1 MSNAQSTGVA
11 RFKTRTKTILR
22 PVGKRTGHLFL
33 ALSLL
38 LVVSG
43 PRSLFAFD
51 GDAPDHLQCEGM
63 QEPMG
68 IDISHPRLSWQLR
81 DSRRGARQSAYEVRV
96 ASSPDALA
104 QEHVDVWDS
113 GRVDSEQSVNV
124 PYGGPAVESRRRYYW
139 QVRVWG
145 AQGQASPY
153 SQPTWWEMGLLSSS
167 DWKAKWITRD
177 LPLERGDYESGPK
190 WIWAANDNALTN
202 ATPGKHDFRFGFN
215 LARKP
220 KDATLFI
227 TAKDNLAAWVNGKQV
242 VVESPMGKFGRARDP
257 WGYFRVI
264 PVGKLLNAGANSLA
278 AETIVQIDHER
289 PPQAGFIALLRVE
302 MADGKVERF
311 ISGPDWKTGPEQKAD
326 AWVAQ
331 VFDDSSWTNAAV
343 VAEVGQAPL
352 GTPWPAEPVDL
363 LRRNFSVAKTVRS
376 ARIYSSALGTYQLY
390 LNGQRVGNDI
400 LAPGWTDYR
409 KRIVYQVYDV
419 TSQVKQGGNAIGAI
433 LGGGWY
439 ADGLGWL
446 QTRFNFGPPPVR
458 LLLQLEIEYSDGSR
472 DSVVSD
478 ESWKA
483 TQSPILGSEIYNG
496 ENYDARLE
504 QKGWDQPGFA
514 DARWG
519 AVVVAAEP
527 PAPLVAQDFQPIR
540 VNETL
545 KPKAVTNPTPGVYVF
560 DLGQNMVGWAR
571 LHVTGKAGTKVQI
584 RFGEVL
590 KPNGELYTENLRTA
604 EATDTYTLS
613 GKGTESFEPHFTFHG
628 FRYVELTGYPGKPS
642 QDAVEGIVFYTA
654 APFTIQFSTGSPMVN
669 QLWSN
674 ILWGQRGNFL
684 SVPTDCP
691 QRDERLGWMGD
702 AEVFWRT
709 ASFNANLAAFS
720 HKFTA
725 DIRDAQSASGAFTDV
740 SPRVGPTGDSVAGWA
755 DAGVIIPWSAY
766 LQFRDTRI
774 LQENWAAMEKW
785 MEHIAGANPNYL
797 WLKERGNDYGDWL
810 AIGSKTSKDL
820 IATAYWAYDASI
832 MMRMAQVLDRPSD
845 EQKYRE
851 VFEKIRAAFNQ
862 EYVKPDGTV
871 GTGSQTSYV
880 LALHMNLLS
889 QPLRA
894 IAAEKLVEDIKAHD
908 WHLTTG
914 FLGTPYLMIELSNS
928 GHSDVA
934 YKLLLQNTYPS
945 WGYMIDHGATTM
957 WERWNGDQMMGDP
970 SMNSYNHYAYGA
982 VAEWLYRYAAG
993 IDETPEDPGFHRLV
1007 LHPQFDATLG
1017 AAKATYNSS
1026 YGPITSNW
1034 KVDGNT
1040 ISWEVVIPPNATA
1053 LLYLPG
1059 DVTSTILEGG
1069 KDIRQSPGIS
1079 FVLRDDRNAVY
1090 EAGAGSY
1097 TFTVRR

>member
-1 MSNAQSTGVA
+1 MPKAWVAFSLVLLTAGPFSGNALAFNANPPS
-11 RFKTRTKTILR
+11 
-22 PVGKRTGHLFL
+22 HLE
-33 ALSLL
+33 
-38 LVVSG
+38 
-43 PRSLFAFD
+43 
-51 GDAPDHLQCEGM
+51 CESM
-63 QEPMG
+63 TEPLG
-68 IDISHPRLSWQLR
+68 IDIVHPRFSWQLQ
-81 DSRRGARQSAYEVRV
+81 DSRRGARQTAYEVRV
-96 ASSPDALA
+96 ASSAEALDQDHA
-104 QEHVDVWDS
+104 DVWDS
-113 GRVDSEQSVNV
+113 GQVDSDQSVNV

-139 QVRVWG
+139 QVRVWDS
-145 AQGQASPY
+145 QGRPSSY
-153 SQPTWWEMGLLSSS
+153 SAATWWETGLLSPQ

-177 LPLERGDYESGPK
+177 MPLERGDYASAPK
-190 WIWAANDNALTN
+190 WIWVANDNALTN
-202 ATPGKHDFRFGFN
+202 ATPGKHDFRFRFSLTG
-215 LARKP
+215 KP
-220 KDATLFI
+220 TAATLFI
-227 TAKDNLAAWVNGKQV
+227 TAKDNVAAWVNGQQV
-242 VVESPMGKFGRARDP
+242 LVESPMGNFGRARDP
-257 WGYFRVI
+257 WGYFRII
-264 PVGKLLNAGANSLA
+264 PVGKLLRPGANSLA
-278 AETIVQIDHER
+278 AEAIVQKDRDR

-302 MADGKVERF
+302 MADGKIERF
-311 ISGPDWKTGPEQKAD
+311 ISGPDWKAGASQTGN

-331 VFDDSSWTNAAV
+331 AFDDSSWSSAVV

-352 GTPWPAEPVDL
+352 GTPWPAQPVNL
-363 LRRNFSVAKTVRS
+363 LRRNFNLAKTVRS
-376 ARIYSSALGTYQLY
+376 ARIYSTALGTYQLY

-419 TSQVKQGGNAIGAI
+419 TTQVRTGGNAIGAI

-446 QTRFNFGPPPVR
+446 QTRYNFGPPPVR
-458 LLLQLEIEYSDGSR
+458 LLVQLEVEYTDGTR
-472 DSVVSD
+472 ESVVSD

-483 TQSPILGSEIYNG
+483 SQSPILTSEIYNG
-496 ENYDARLE
+496 ESYDARLE
-504 QKGWDQPGFA
+504 QSGWDQPSFSG
-514 DARWG
+514 ARWG
-519 AVVVAAEP
+519 AVVAVPEP
-527 PAPLVAQDFQPIR
+527 PAPLVAQNFQPIR

-545 KPKAVTNPTPGVYVF
+545 EPKTVTNPKPRVYVF

-571 LHVTGKAGTKVQI
+571 LHVTGKVGTKVQI

-604 EATDTYTLS
+604 EATDNYILR
-613 GKGTESFEPHFTFHG
+613 GKGTETYEPHFTFHG
-628 FRYVELTGYPGKPS
+628 FRYVELTGYPGTPTR
-642 QDAVEGIVFYTA
+642 DAVEGIVFYTG
-654 APFTIQFSTGSPMVN
+654 APFTIQFKTAKETVN

-709 ASFNANLAAFS
+709 ASFDANLAAFS
-720 HKFTA
+720 HKFST
-725 DIRDAQSASGAFTDV
+725 DIRDAQSSAGAFTDV

-755 DAGVIIPWSAY
+755 DAGVIIPWSGY
-766 LQFRDTRI
+766 LQFRDTR
-774 LQENWAAMEKW
+774 LLEENWAAMEKW
-785 MEHIAGANPNYL
+785 MEHLAGANPNYL

-820 IATAYWAYDASI
+820 IATAYWAYDASL
-832 MMRMAQVLDRPSD
+832 MMRIAQVLERPAD

-851 VFEKIRAAFNQ
+851 IFKKIRAAFNQ
-862 EYVKPDGTV
+862 EYVKPDGTI

-889 QPLRA
+889 QELRA
-894 IAAEKLVEDIKAHD
+894 VAADKLVEDIKAHD

-934 YKLLLQNTYPS
+934 YRLLLQNTYPS
-945 WGYMIDHGATTM
+945 WGYMIEHGATTM

-993 IDETPEDPGFHRLV
+993 IDESSEDPGFHRIV

-1017 AAKATYNSS
+1017 ELKATYDSS
-1026 YGPITSNW
+1026 YGPVTSNW

-1040 ISWEVVIPPNATA
+1040 ISWDVVVPPNTTA
-1053 LLYLPG
+1053 LLSFPS
-1059 DVTSTILEGG
+1059 DVTTQILEGG
-1069 KDIRQSPGIS
+1069 KDVRQSSGVS
-1079 FVLRDDRNAVY
+1079 LVLRNEHNAIY
-1090 EAGAGSY
+1090 ETGAGSY
-1097 TFTVRR
+1097 SFTTQR

>member
-1 MSNAQSTGVA
+1 MSNALSTGVA
-11 RFKTRTKTILR
+11 RFKTGTRVILR
-22 PVGKRTGHLFL
+22 PVGRRTGYLFL
-33 ALSLL
+33 TLSML

-43 PRSLFAFD
+43 PRSLLAFD
-51 GDAPDHLQCEGM
+51 ADAPDHLQCEAM
-63 QEPMG
+63 QEPLG
-68 IDISHPRLSWQLR
+68 IDISHLRLSWQLH
-81 DSRRGARQSAYEVRV
+81 DSRRGARQSAFEVRV
-96 ASSPDALA
+96 ASTPEGLSQDQA
-104 QEHVDVWDS
+104 DVWDS
-113 GRVDSEQSVNV
+113 GRVASDQSVNV
-124 PYGGPAVESRRRYYW
+124 SYGGPAVESRRRYYW
-139 QVRVWG
+139 QVRVWDG
-145 AQGQASPY
+145 QGQASPY
-153 SQPTWWEMGLLSSS
+153 SQPSWWEMGLLSAQ

-177 LPLERGDYESGPK
+177 MPLERGDYDSGPK

-202 ATPGKHDFRFGFN
+202 ATPGKHDFRFHFN
-215 LARKP
+215 LAGKP

-242 VVESPMGKFGRARDP
+242 VVESPMGNFGRARDP
-257 WGYFRVI
+257 WGYFRVV
-264 PVGKLLNAGANSLA
+264 PVGKLLRAGANSMA
-278 AETIVQIDHER
+278 AEAIVQTDHEQ
-289 PPQAGFIALLRVE
+289 PPQAGFIVLLRVE

-311 ISGPDWKTGPEQKAD
+311 ISGPDWKTGPEQTGD

-331 VFDDSSWTNAAV
+331 AFDDSSWPTAVV
-343 VAEVGQAPL
+343 VAEIGQAPL
-352 GTPWPAEPVDL
+352 GTPWPAQPVNL
-363 LRRNFSVAKTVRS
+363 LRRNFSVAKTVRR
-376 ARIYSSALGTYQLY
+376 ARIYSTALGTYQLY

-419 TSQVKQGGNAIGAI
+419 TSQVKPGGNAVGAI

-446 QTRFNFGPPPVR
+446 QTRYNFGPPPVR
-458 LLLQLEIEYSDGSR
+458 LLLQLEIEYSDGTR

-504 QKGWDQPGFA
+504 QKGWDQAGFS

-519 AVVVAAEP
+519 AVGVAADP

-540 VNETL
+540 ISETL
-545 KPKAVTNPTPGVYVF
+545 KPKSLTNPKPGVYVF

-571 LHVTGKAGTKVQI
+571 LHVAGKAGTKVQI

-604 EATDTYTLS
+604 EATDTYILRGHGS
-613 GKGTESFEPHFTFHG
+613 ESFEPHFTFHG
-628 FRYVELTGYPGKPS
+628 FRYVELTGYPGTPS
-642 QDAVEGIVFYTA
+642 RDAVEGIVFYTG
-654 APFTIQFSTGSPMVN
+654 APFTIQFSTGSSMVN

-720 HKFTA
+720 HKFTT
-725 DIRDAQSASGAFTDV
+725 DIRDAQSPTGAFADV
-740 SPRVGPTGDSVAGWA
+740 SPRVGPIGESVAGWA

-774 LQENWAAMEKW
+774 LEENWAAMEKW
-785 MEHIAGANPNYL
+785 MDHIASSNPNYL

-889 QPLRA
+889 QSQRA
-894 IAAEKLVEDIKAHD
+894 MAAEKLVDDIKAHD

-934 YKLLLQNTYPS
+934 YRLLLQSTYPS

-993 IDETPEDPGFHRLV
+993 IDEAPEDPGFHRVV
-1007 LHPQFDATLG
+1007 LHPQFDASLG
-1017 AAKATYNSS
+1017 EAKVTFDSP
-1026 YGPITSNW
+1026 YGAITSNW
-1034 KVDGNT
+1034 RADGNT
-1040 ISWEVVIPPNATA
+1040 ISWDVVIPPNTTG
-1053 LLYLPG
+1053 LLYFPS
-1059 DVTSTILEGG
+1059 DVTTGLLQDG
-1069 KDIRQSPGIS
+1069 KDLRQSTGIS
-1079 FVLRDDRNAVY
+1079 FVARDGHSAIY

-1097 TFTVRR
+1097 RFSIQP

>member
-1 MSNAQSTGVA
+1 MG
-11 RFKTRTKTILR
+11 

-38 LVVSG
+38 LVVGG

-51 GDAPDHLQCEGM
+51 GEAPDHLQCEGM
-63 QEPMG
+63 QEPLG

-96 ASSPDALA
+96 ASSTDALA
-104 QEHVDVWDS
+104 QDHVDVWDS
-113 GRVDSEQSVNV
+113 GRVDSDQSVNV

-139 QVRVWG
+139 QVRVWD

-153 SQPTWWEMGLLSSS
+153 SQATWWEMGLLSSS

-202 ATPGKHDFRFGFN
+202 ATPGKHDFRLRFN
-215 LARKP
+215 LGRKP

-278 AETIVQIDHER
+278 AEAIVQIDHER

-311 ISGPDWKTGPEQKAD
+311 ISGPDWKTGPEQTGD

-331 VFDDSSWTNAAV
+331 AFDDSSWTNAAV

-419 TSQVKQGGNAIGAI
+419 TSQVKQGANAIGAI

-458 LLLQLEIEYSDGSR
+458 LLVQLEIEYSDGSR
-472 DSVVSD
+472 DSVISD

-483 TQSPILGSEIYNG
+483 TQSPILRSEIYNG

-504 QKGWDQPGFA
+504 QKAWDQAGFS
-514 DARWG
+514 DARWD

-527 PAPLVAQDFQPIR
+527 PSPLVAQDFQPIR

-545 KPKAVTNPTPGVYVF
+545 KPKSVTIPTPGVYVF

-604 EATDTYTLS
+604 EATDTYTLN

-642 QDAVEGIVFYTA
+642 QDAVEGIAFYTA

-720 HKFTA
+720 HKFTT
-725 DIRDAQSASGAFTDV
+725 DIRDAQSAGGAFTDV

-755 DAGVIIPWSAY
+755 DAGVIIPWSAF

-774 LQENWAAMEKW
+774 LEENWAAMEKW

-845 EQKYRE
+845 EQNYRE

-934 YKLLLQNTYPS
+934 YRLLLQNTYPS

-993 IDETPEDPGFHRLV
+993 IDETPEDPGFHRIV

-1017 AAKATYNSS
+1017 EAKATYDSS
-1026 YGPITSNW
+1026 YGAITSNW

-1040 ISWEVVIPPNATA
+1040 ISWDVVIPPNATA

>member
-1 MSNAQSTGVA
+1 MPKAWVA
-11 RFKTRTKTILR
+11 FLLAL
-22 PVGKRTGHLFL
+22 LFL
-33 ALSLL
+33 TAGLLSNNAL
-38 LVVSG
+38 
-43 PRSLFAFD
+43 AFD
-51 GDAPDHLQCEGM
+51 GNSPGHLQCESM
-63 QEPMG
+63 AEPLG
-68 IDISHPRLSWQLR
+68 IDLTHPRLSWQLQ
-81 DSRRGARQSAYEVRV
+81 DSRRGARQTAYEVRV
-96 ASSPDALA
+96 ASSAESLA
-104 QEHVDVWDS
+104 QDHADVWDS
-113 GRVDSEQSVNV
+113 GKIASDQSVNV

-139 QVRVWG
+139 QVQVWDS
-145 AQGQASPY
+145 QGQPSGYSAAS
-153 SQPTWWEMGLLSSS
+153 WWEMGLLSSQ

-177 LPLERGDYESGPK
+177 MPLERGDYESAPK
-190 WIWAANDNALTN
+190 WIWAADDNALTN
-202 ATPGKHDFRFGFN
+202 ATPGKHDFRFHFDLKG
-215 LARKP
+215 KP
-220 KDATLFI
+220 KAATLFI
-227 TAKDNLAAWVNGKQV
+227 TAKDNIEAWVNGKQV
-242 VVESPMGKFGRARDP
+242 LVESPMGNFGRARDP

-264 PVGKLLNAGANSLA
+264 PVGKLLNPGSNSLA
-278 AETIVQIDHER
+278 AEAIVQKDQER
-289 PPQAGFIALLRVE
+289 PPQAGLIAVLRVE

-311 ISGPDWKTGPEQKAD
+311 ISGPEWKVGPEPAGS

-331 VFDDSSWTNAAV
+331 KLDDSAWSSSAG
-343 VAEVGQAPL
+343 VAEVVQAPL
-352 GTPWPAEPVDL
+352 GTPWPAQPVDL
-363 LRRNFSVAKTVRS
+363 LRRKFNVTKTVRT
-376 ARIYSSALGTYQLY
+376 ARIYSTALGTYQLY

-419 TSQVKQGGNAIGAI
+419 TSQLAQGENAIGAI

-439 ADGLGWL
+439 ADGRGWL
-446 QTRFNFGPPPVR
+446 QTRYNFGPPPVR
-458 LLLQLEIEYSDGSR
+458 LLLQLEVEYSDGTH
-472 DSVVSD
+472 DSVMTD

-483 TQSPILGSEIYNG
+483 TQSPILASEIYNG
-496 ENYDARLE
+496 ESYDARRE
-504 QKGWDQPGFA
+504 QSGWDQPSFS

-519 AVVVAAEP
+519 AVVSVAEP
-527 PAPLVAQDFQPIR
+527 PAALVAQDFQPIMAA
-540 VNETL
+540 ETL
-545 KPKAVTNPTPGVYVF
+545 KPKTVTNPKPGVYVF

-604 EATDTYTLS
+604 EATDAYTLR
-613 GKGTESFEPHFTFHG
+613 GKGPESYEPHFTFHG
-628 FRYVELTGYPGKPS
+628 FRYVELTGYPGTPTRN
-642 QDAVEGIVFYTA
+642 AVEGIVFYTG
-654 APFTIQFSTGSPMVN
+654 APFTIQFKTANETVN

-720 HKFTA
+720 HKFTT
-725 DIRDAQSASGAFTDV
+725 DIRDAQSSTGAFTDV

-774 LQENWAAMEKW
+774 LNENWAAMEKW

-810 AIGSKTSKDL
+810 AIGSETSKDL
-820 IATAYWAYDASI
+820 IATAYWAYDASL
-832 MMRMAQVLDRPSD
+832 MMRIAQVLDRSED

-851 VFEKIRAAFNQ
+851 VFNRVRAAFNQ

-871 GTGSQTSYV
+871 GTGSQTSHV

-894 IAAEKLVEDIKAHD
+894 VVADKLVEDIKAHD

-934 YKLLLQNTYPS
+934 YRLLVQNTYPS
-945 WGYMIDHGATTM
+945 WGYMIEHGATTM

-982 VAEWLYRYAAG
+982 VAEWLYRYAVG
-993 IDETPEDPGFHRLV
+993 IDESPDDPGFHRIM

-1017 AAKATYNSS
+1017 EAKATYDSS

-1040 ISWEVVIPPNATA
+1040 ITWEVVVPANTTA
-1053 LLYLPG
+1053 LLSFPS
-1059 DVTSTILEGG
+1059 DVTTRILEGG
-1069 KDIRQSPGIS
+1069 KDVRQSTEVAL
-1079 FVLRDDRNAVY
+1079 VLRDDHHTIY

-1097 TFTVRR
+1097 SFTVQR

>member
-1 MSNAQSTGVA
+1 MSNALSTGVA
-11 RFKTRTKTILR
+11 RFKTGTRVILR
-22 PVGKRTGHLFL
+22 PVGRRTGYLFL
-33 ALSLL
+33 TLSML

-43 PRSLFAFD
+43 PRSLLAFD
-51 GDAPDHLQCEGM
+51 ADAPDHLQCEAM
-63 QEPMG
+63 QEPLG
-68 IDISHPRLSWQLR
+68 IDISHLRLSWQLH
-81 DSRRGARQSAYEVRV
+81 DSRRGARQSAFEVRV
-96 ASSPDALA
+96 ASTSEGLSQDQA
-104 QEHVDVWDS
+104 DVWDS
-113 GRVDSEQSVNV
+113 GRVASDQSVNV
-124 PYGGPAVESRRRYYW
+124 PYSGPAVESRRRYYW
-139 QVRVWG
+139 QVRVWDG
-145 AQGQASPY
+145 QGQASPY
-153 SQPTWWEMGLLSSS
+153 SQPSWWEMGLLSAQ

-177 LPLERGDYESGPK
+177 MPLERGDYDSGPK

-202 ATPGKHDFRFGFN
+202 ATPGKHDFRFHFN
-215 LARKP
+215 LAGKP

-242 VVESPMGKFGRARDP
+242 VVESPMGNFGRARDP
-257 WGYFRVI
+257 WGYFRVV
-264 PVGKLLNAGANSLA
+264 PVGKLLKAGANSLA
-278 AETIVQIDHER
+278 AEAIVQTDHEQ
-289 PPQAGFIALLRVE
+289 PPQAGFIVLLRVE

-311 ISGPDWKTGPEQKAD
+311 ISGPDWKTGPEQTGD

-331 VFDDSSWTNAAV
+331 AFDDSSWPTAVV
-343 VAEVGQAPL
+343 VAEIGQAPL
-352 GTPWPAEPVDL
+352 GTPWPAQPVNL
-363 LRRNFSVAKTVRS
+363 LRRNFSVAKTVRR
-376 ARIYSSALGTYQLY
+376 ARIYSTALGTYQLY

-419 TSQVKQGGNAIGAI
+419 TSQVKPGGNAVGAI

-446 QTRFNFGPPPVR
+446 QTRYNFGPPPVR
-458 LLLQLEIEYSDGSR
+458 VLLQLEIEYSDGTR

-504 QKGWDQPGFA
+504 QKGWDQAGFS

-519 AVVVAAEP
+519 AVALAADP

-540 VNETL
+540 INETL
-545 KPKAVTNPTPGVYVF
+545 KPKSLTNPKPGVYVF

-571 LHVTGKAGTKVQI
+571 LHVAGKAGTKVQI

-604 EATDTYTLS
+604 EATDTYILRGHGS
-613 GKGTESFEPHFTFHG
+613 ESFEPHFTFHG
-628 FRYVELTGYPGKPS
+628 FRYVELTGYPGTPS
-642 QDAVEGIVFYTA
+642 RDAVEGIVFYTG
-654 APFTIQFSTGSPMVN
+654 APFTIQFSTGSSMVN

-720 HKFTA
+720 HKFTT
-725 DIRDAQSASGAFTDV
+725 DIRDAQSPTGAFADV
-740 SPRVGPTGDSVAGWA
+740 SPRVGPIGESVAGWA

-774 LQENWAAMEKW
+774 LEENWAAMEKW
-785 MEHIAGANPNYL
+785 MDHIASSNPNYL

-889 QPLRA
+889 QSQRA
-894 IAAEKLVEDIKAHD
+894 MAAEKLVDDIKAHD

-934 YKLLLQNTYPS
+934 YRLLLQSTYPS

-993 IDETPEDPGFHRLV
+993 IDEAPEDPGFHRVV
-1007 LHPQFDATLG
+1007 LHPQFDASLG
-1017 AAKATYNSS
+1017 EAKATFDSP
-1026 YGPITSNW
+1026 YGAITSNW
-1034 KVDGNT
+1034 RADGNT
-1040 ISWEVVIPPNATA
+1040 ISWDVVIPPNTTG
-1053 LLYLPG
+1053 LLYFPS
-1059 DVTSTILEGG
+1059 DVTTGLLEDG
-1069 KDIRQSPGIS
+1069 KDLRQSTGIS
-1079 FVLRDDRNAVY
+1079 FVARDGHSAIY

-1097 TFTVRR
+1097 RFSIQP